1 MFNKKLDSQAITD
14 VKGLLLAKDGL
25 RENENG
31 YLYWVMNFEGKAAL
45 ENNACIYLSERASKA
60 YSVGD
65 KPANLKFYWVEYE
78 DGRDARVKLGFGET
92 ELVSAEDL

>member
-31 YLYWVMNFEGKAAL
+31 YLYWVMNFEG
-45 ENNACIYLSERASKA
+45 NASKNECIYLSKRASEV
-60 YSVGD
+60 YSIGD